1 MPRVVAGHGV
11 GGRGPGVDDAFR
23 THGLLVPVWEVPA
36 DTEAADHEDE
46 LAAMQER
53 YRAALAQDE
62 PLTPDE
68 RRARA
73 GLTSRQVTLR

>member
-1 MPRVVAGHGV
+1 M
-11 GGRGPGVDDAFR
+11 
-23 THGLLVPVWEVPA
+23 PVWEVPA

-62 PLTPDE
+62 PLSGRAPRPRGPD
-68 RRARA
+68 
-73 GLTSRQVTLR
+73 LTSGHPALTGSDEQGVSTR